1 MSLNPSVPQFLNQ
14 VAARYGAETAI
25 SFKEGGQWL
34 SHSYGTVISRAQRLA
49 HGLRTIQLGFN
60 SHIVIISESRPEWPV
75 TFFAG
80 LLCGAVVVPLDPKQ
94 SEQELSDTLNF
105 VQPDAIF
112 ASPKLVPLIRKIVGD
127 AQTTL
132 IALDY
137 ADTTPI
143 SGLSAL
149 LATANSGE
157 FPDRNP
163 DEPALIVFTSGSS
176 GARKGVQLSIRNL
189 FHQIGALGHYFRV
202 GPKHTFLSVLPLHH
216 MLELSG
222 GFLTVFSKGGRI
234 CYLNSI
240 LPDELIKT
248 VQQQKVTHMILV
260 PLLLRLLVLGLSR
273 HRATNSSLAERLI
286 AFAPK
291 PIQPF
296 LHRIRL
302 KWHDIQ
308 LRTLIVGGAAP
319 AVADI
324 SAVRSVG
331 IDLLLGY
338 GLTETSPVICLNQTV
353 DTKPDSVG
361 KPLANVFVNID
372 SCAGHRPR
380 DGEIRVK
387 GPNVMVGYYNNPS
400 ASEEA
405 FVDGWFATGDVGRI
419 DAEGYVYIT
428 GRKKNIIVLDNGK
441 KVSPEEVEAALMACP
456 TISEACVIG
465 IRSADASN
473 EQVVAV
479 IVPDGEAAT
488 LPRDPTELERQIK
501 REVAQACQGL
511 SVYKRP
517 VKIFIEHSPL
527 PKTATGKVQP
537 GQVKQLIEKNHLTKQ
552 EEP

>member
-1 MSLNPSVPQFLNQ
+1 MHFDLSLPQFLTQ
-14 VAARYGAETAI
+14 VEAKFGAETAI
-25 SFKEGGQWL
+25 SFKEGGQWQSL
-34 SHSYGTVISRAQRLA
+34 SYSVVISHSQSLA
-49 HGLRTIQLGFN
+49 HGLRTIRLGAN
-60 SHIVIISESRPEWPV
+60 GRIVIISESRPEWPV

-94 SEQELSDTLNF
+94 TEQELSDTLNF

-112 ASPKLVPLIRKIVGD
+112 ASPKLVPLIRRIVGD

-132 IALDY
+132 IELNY
-137 ADTTPI
+137 ADTTPT
-143 SGLSAL
+143 SGFSAL

-189 FHQIGALGHYFRV
+189 FHQIGALGQYFRV

-248 VQQQKVTHMILV
+248 VRQQKVTHMILV
-260 PLLLRLLVLGLSR
+260 PMLLRLLVLGLSR
-273 HRATNSSLAERLI
+273 HRATRSSSIERLI
-286 AFAPK
+286 AFAPRS
-291 PIQPF
+291 IRPF
-296 LHRIRL
+296 LRRICL
-302 KWHDIQ
+302 KWHDIH
-308 LRTLIVGGAAP
+308 LRTLIVGGATP
-319 AVADI
+319 AAADI
-324 SAVRSVG
+324 SAVRNVG
-331 IDLLLGY
+331 INLLLGY
-338 GLTETSPVICLNQTV
+338 GLTETSPVICLNQAV

-361 KPLANVFVNID
+361 KPLADVFVNIY
-372 SCAGHRPR
+372 SSTGHLPR

-387 GPNVMVGYYNNPS
+387 GPNVMIGYYNNPN

-419 DAEGYVYIT
+419 DAEGYVYIS

-441 KVSPEEVEAALMACP
+441 KVSPEEVEAALLACP

-465 IRSADASN
+465 IRSAETSN
-473 EQVVAV
+473 EQVIAV

-488 LPRDPTELERQIK
+488 LPRDPTELEKQLRSD
-501 REVAQACQGL
+501 VTQACQGL

-517 VKIFIEHSPL
+517 VKVFIEHSAL

-537 GQVKQLIEKNHLTKQ
+537 GQVKQLVEKNHLTKQ
-552 EEP
+552 